1 MGSGITLTAADG
13 HRLGAYRADPAATNG
28 GIVIV
33 QEIFG
38 VNSHIRSVAD
48 AYAAAGYRAVAPA
61 LFDRVEPGVE
71 LGYDEAGMA
80 RGRALSSEIPLD
92 DVLKDVAAAAEVAA
106 QGGKAGVVGYCW
118 GGAIAWA
125 AACRLE
131 IAAAVGYYGRL
142 IYDLREERPACPVM
156 LHYGEKDL
164 SIPLDQVEAV
174 RQAHPEVQVFVYP
187 GAEHGFNCDARVSY
201 QAEAAELARA
211 RSLDFLATNARSGD
225 DRHA

>member
-1 MGSGITLTAADG
+1 MGSSITLTAADG
-13 HRLGAYRADPAATNG
+13 HTLGAYRADPAAASG

-38 VNSHIRSVAD
+38 VNGHIHSVAD
-48 AYAAAGYRAVAPA
+48 AYAAAGYLAVAPA

-71 LGYDEAGMA
+71 LGYDEAGMT
-80 RGRALSSEIPLD
+80 RGRALSSEIALD

-106 QGGKAGVVGYCW
+106 EGGKVGVLGYCW

-142 IYDLREERPACPVM
+142 IYDLREERPGCPVM
-156 LHYGEKDL
+156 LHYGEKDA

-174 RQAHPEVQVFVYP
+174 RQAHPEVPVFVYP
-187 GAEHGFNCDARVSY
+187 GAEHGFNCDARASY

-211 RSLDFLATNARSGD
+211 RSLDFLAETLS
-225 DRHA
+225 RH